1 MFILVIP
8 LTSLSEMYPFFLH
21 FMENVIFDQAEPKR
35 LSEQSKIGDFIF
47 IGGNVQCSSL
57 CIPNQ

>member
-35 LSEQSKIGDFIF
+35 LSEQSKIGDFI
-47 IGGNVQCSSL
+47 GGNVQCSSL